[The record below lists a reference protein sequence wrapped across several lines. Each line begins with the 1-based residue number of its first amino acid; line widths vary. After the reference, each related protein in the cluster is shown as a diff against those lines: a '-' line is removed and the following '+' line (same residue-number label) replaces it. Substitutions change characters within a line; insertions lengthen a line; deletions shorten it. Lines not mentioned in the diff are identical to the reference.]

1 MREPQVKPTW
11 KDYKC
16 GASVGRGHVLL
27 AWRSVGGGTEAGK
40 LQKLIDQ
47 GLAVDHAR
55 RACVIFTRPGST
67 PVS

>member
-27 AWRSVGGGTEAGK
+27 AWRAAGNRTETETAPILISAAGHPSK
-40 LQKLIDQ
+40 TNDDERVPRSDE
-47 GLAVDHAR
+47 GL
-55 RACVIFTRPGST
+55 S
-67 PVS
+67 